1 MKRKWDELME
11 KRWAANAAAL
21 CIAVTFFA
29 LLMNLPGIVGALK
42 RFFNLF
48 TPIMIGIFLAYIIN
62 PFEKFIEKKL
72 LHKMKSEKTRHI
84 LGVVLALLSIVAVI
98 ALLLVALIPSVIN
111 SFVSLVNNMG
121 AYVDN
126 VSANLES
133 LAVLLEQYDVDI
145 ENAVERIIT
154 MLNDLVPDMNSG
166 MQIVREASAK
176 AGASASNWFFGI
188 ILAIYFLMGKEKLLK
203 GLEKLRRSA
212 LTEETYERNS
222 AFIMRCHNILT
233 SYVGYDIIDGIIVG
247 VINAI
252 AMLIFRLPF
261 VPLISVIVGVTN
273 LVPTFGPLVGAV
285 LGGIILVLNDPVQ
298 ALIFLIITVVLQTLD
313 GYVIKPKF
321 FGSAL
326 GVSGVWILIAIIMG
340 GKFFGIMGIVL
351 SIPVVAIFTFVY
363 EEAILPTLAKKRD
376 ERKKKRDEARA
387 REKE

>member
-48 TPIMIGIFLAYIIN
+48 TPIVIGIFLAYIIN

-72 LHKMKSEKTRHI
+72 LHKIKSEKTRHI

-98 ALLLVALIPSVIN
+98 VLLLVALIPSVIN

-126 VSANLES
+126 ISANLEN

-145 ENAVERIIT
+145 ENAVERIT
-154 MLNDLVPDMNSG
+154 AMLNDLVPDMNSV
-166 MQIVREASAK
+166 MVMVREASTK

-188 ILAIYFLMGKEKLLK
+188 VLAVYFLMGKEKLLK

-212 LTEETYERNS
+212 LTEETYDRNS

-285 LGGIILVLNDPVQ
+285 MGGIILVLNDPVQ

-363 EEAILPTLAKKRD
+363 EEAILPILAKKRD